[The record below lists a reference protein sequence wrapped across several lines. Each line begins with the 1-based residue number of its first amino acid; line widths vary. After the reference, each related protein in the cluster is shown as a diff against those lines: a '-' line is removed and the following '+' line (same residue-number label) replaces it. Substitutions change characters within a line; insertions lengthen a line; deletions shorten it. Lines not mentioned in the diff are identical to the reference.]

1 MGVDGLVS
9 YLIALLGVSL
19 SEILN
24 TTMADFYMYTDAIQ
38 IYNEISLQDAKR
50 SAYANASAFN
60 KPKNL
65 QKMFDRQL
73 DDDIIKEKQEAD
85 LKAEKELYGNRG

>member
-1 MGVDGLVS
+1 
-9 YLIALLGVSL
+9 
-19 SEILN
+19 
-24 TTMADFYMYTDAIQ
+24 MADFYLYTDASQ
-38 IYNEISLQDAKR
+38 IKSEIVLQEAKR
-50 SAYANASAFN
+50 SAYATAYATN

-85 LKAEKELYGNRG
+85 LKAEKELYGKR